1 MHVAGSS
8 TWKWNAGQVGE
19 NRFVMRFPNAK
30 MVFDWSQFEALTTKE
45 ANAQMKVEQWSPKF
59 GASTSLV
66 QSGGYSC

>member
-1 MHVAGSS
+1 
-8 TWKWNAGQVGE
+8 
-19 NRFVMRFPNAK
+19 MRFPNVK
-30 MVFDWSQFEALTTKE
+30 MVFDWSQFKALTTKE